1 MYTKP
6 KAILVAVSREYGL
19 DHIEIYEKSITK
31 IKFKMFLENLRSKFP
46 FDDIILVMDNLSLYK
61 SNHMKSRMDEL
72 GFLYAWTPK
81 YSPQY
86 NGIEEVINIGK

>member
-1 MYTKP
+1 MRAKY
-6 KAILVAVSREYGL
+6 
-19 DHIEIYEKSITK
+19 
-31 IKFKMFLENLRSKFP
+31 P
-46 FDDIILVMDNLSLYK
+46 FDDIILVMDNLPLHK

-86 NGIEEVINIGK
+86 NGIEEVINIGKQFIKKRRLEAILNGEEIDLNEVIV